1 MTNAPF
7 ILNVD
12 CDMHVNNPQVILHAM
27 CMFLGVEDEKDCGFV
42 QFPQRFYDGLNDDP
56 FGNQMVVL
64 FKVSSILFYP
74 SSSHLN
80 FEWFPYAV
88 N

>member
-12 CDMHVNNPQVILHAM
+12 CDMHVNNPQVILLAM
-27 CMFLGVEDEKDCGFV
+27 CMFLGVENEKDCGFV
-42 QFPQRFYDGLNDDP
+42 QFPQHFYDGLNDDP

-64 FKVSSILFYP
+64 FKVSSILSYTYP
-74 SSSHLN
+74 VSITK
-80 FEWFPYAV
+80 
-88 N
+88 